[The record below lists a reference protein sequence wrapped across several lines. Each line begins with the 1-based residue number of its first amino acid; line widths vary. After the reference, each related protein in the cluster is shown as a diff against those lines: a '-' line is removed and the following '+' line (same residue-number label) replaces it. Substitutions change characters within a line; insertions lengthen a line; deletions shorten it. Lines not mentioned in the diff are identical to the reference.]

1 MIRREMSA
9 FVRLRQQFLLSR
21 SHSRL
26 AQARTVLIT
35 SVPDALARE
44 RALRTFASFVPGG
57 VDRIWLFRDTKS
69 LNELFERRQEA
80 CAKLEKGVM
89 VLLRDAISAWKK
101 NVKLHKKEIQ
111 RRKEDE
117 EGSNHVL
124 IELEVPP
131 ITKEFLDELVPP
143 ANRPHHRIGFLG
155 MVGQKV
161 DTIEWCKVGASEALI
176 MFTAQWL
183 IDITARDCRTKCQ
196 AQTRS

>member
-9 FVRLRQQFLLSR
+9 FVKLRQQFLLSQ

-35 SVPDALARE
+35 SVPDALAKE

-57 VDRIWLFRDTKS
+57 VDRVWLFRDTRS

-80 CAKLEKGVM
+80 CAKLEEATTA
-89 VLLRDAISAWKK
+89 LLKDAISAWRK
-101 NVKLHKKEIQ
+101 NVKLHKTEIK
-111 RRKEDE
+111 RRKKDE
-117 EGSNHVL
+117 EGSHGL

-143 ANRPHHRIGFLG
+143 ANRPHHRTGFLG
-155 MVGQKV
+155 MVGCKV
-161 DTIEWCKVGASEALI
+161 NTIEWCKVSTFGALV
-176 MFTAQWL
+176 ML
-183 IDITARDCRTKCQ
+183 
-196 AQTRS
+196 